1 MKQDI
6 NGIIRQIAKQEG
18 VSEQE
23 VLDEMQKAIDA
34 GYNNPDPA
42 VQAYWAS
49 TPFSGQPS
57 PQELIAFLAGKL
69 KNETLH

>member
-6 NGIIRQIAKQEG
+6 NDIIRHIAKQEG

-34 GYNNPDPA
+34 GYSNPDPS

-49 TPFSGQPS
+49 MPFKGKPT
-57 PQELIAFLAGKL
+57 PQELIVYLAGKMQ
-69 KNETLH
+69 NESLH

>member
-6 NGIIRQIAKQEG
+6 NDIIRHIAKQEG

-34 GYNNPDPA
+34 GYSNPDPA

-49 TPFSGQPS
+49 MPFKCKPT
-57 PQELIAFLAGKL
+57 PQELIVYLAGKVQ
-69 KNETLH
+69 NESLH